1 MLSQDDKNALV
12 TALFSNGRRVFLIV
26 DAILSQTLADRY
38 RQTNTKSDLLRDIPI
53 MYRREGAIDEL
64 NKLRVLI
71 TDLENDTKKN
81 AIENGANNVT

>member
-26 DAILSQTLADRY
+26 DAILSQTLEDMY
-38 RQTNTKSDLLRDIPI
+38 RRTNTKGDLFRDIPI
-53 MYRREGAIDEL
+53 MYEREGAINEL
-64 NKLRVLI
+64 KKLRALI